1 VAVDFAARA
10 AGLVAGPRGR
20 ALCAAAIGLDFHVLL
35 RTLGIPI
42 SDSTSELIAWG
53 NDEQGGR
60 PPSGRAEVDRRAA
73 DVSGGV
79 VAVIDRRLAGSD
91 LAVLGATTDAVALL
105 GPLSDAV
112 SGWAFSDDQI
122 QAAVVLGDGADAL
135 LPVAEAL
142 ARAPGA
148 AWWWDPAPAEGHR
161 WVAWSYQPQGPPPLG
176 QAAEAL
182 RTWDDNEASAEARSA
197 DMLPFPPTATG
208 RHYSGIWGSAPRAAG
223 ILGTTRAVA
232 ELPAAALALS
242 EDEGGYEAAEIWDI
256 RVDPSVEVYE
266 IDSPHAWCAL
276 VDTWPREVTLSRR
289 HDWWRWTGSEG
300 PWLLPDW
307 TRVAEHYD
315 GVHLSVAAHLQA
327 SYRALPVG
335 QSAYTCL
342 AGWDPDETVWLSD
355 ACRSATLVAHLEEG
369 FITRILPQPAPPPA
383 SQT

>member
-20 ALCAAAIGLDFHVLL
+20 ALCAAAIGLDSHVLL
-35 RTLGIPI
+35 RALANPL
-42 SDSTSELIAWG
+42 SASARELIEWG
-53 NDEQGGR
+53 NVGQPGW
-60 PPSGRAEVDRRAA
+60 PPPGWAELDRHVTGSA
-73 DVSGGV
+73 GGV
-79 VAVIDRRLAGSD
+79 VAVIGRRLADSD
-91 LAVLGATTDAVALL
+91 LAGLGAATDAVALL
-105 GPLSDAV
+105 GALSDAV

-135 LPVAEAL
+135 LPVADAL
-142 ARAPGA
+142 ARSPGA
-148 AWWWDPAPAEGHR
+148 AWWWEPSPPGGHR

-182 RTWDDNEASAEARSA
+182 RTWDDNEASAEARSV
-197 DMLPFPPTATG
+197 DMVPFPPTATG
-208 RHYSGIWGSAPRAAG
+208 PHYSGIWWSAPRAAG

-232 ELPAAALALS
+232 EIPAAALALS
-242 EDEGGYEAAEIWDI
+242 EDEGGYEAAEVWDI

-266 IDSPHAWCAL
+266 IDSPDAWCAL
-276 VDTWPREVTLSRR
+276 VDNWPREVTLSRR

-335 QSAYTCL
+335 QGAYTCL
-342 AGWDPDETVWLSD
+342 AG
-355 ACRSATLVAHLEEG
+355 
-369 FITRILPQPAPPPA
+369 
-383 SQT
+383 